1 MCCIWGIVDI
11 EMQQTRGKKEVA
23 GTPMH
28 MLHNMERERRAKSGE
43 EKRRGR
49 KYMRRGKMQMRSWI
63 EWSGRVDKGLQ
74 VKITASGSSGFG
86 TSKS

>member
-1 MCCIWGIVDI
+1 MCCIWRIADI
-11 EMQQTRGKKEVA
+11 EMQQTRRKKEVA
-23 GTPMH
+23 GTQMH

-49 KYMRRGKMQMRSWI
+49 RGEMQMRLWI

-74 VKITASGSSGFG
+74 VKITVSGSSGFG